1 MVTTNVTGTLASPR
15 QPRLSDLIDGPTLD
29 RAIDHGLVSVRAAGD
44 LRIFNYTARANY
56 SRSWSPATLLCRG
69 LIVDAAGRVVARP
82 FPKFFNADEPDAPPI
97 PQDAPMVVTEKLDG
111 SLGIAYHDPDGG
123 IRIATRGSL
132 DSEQAVEASSIWQDR
147 YRHVR
152 FGKGITPLFEIIYP
166 SNRVVVD
173 YGDQR
178 DLVLLAVIDIGT
190 GADVPLGCLDWPGPV
205 AEQHEFG
212 SFSELAHSV
221 SAGCESGKEGYVV
234 RFDTGAGVPHVRF
247 KFKFPE
253 YVVAHRIVTGL
264 TSLRVWEIV
273 AVADVIGRGIDVKTA
288 AARLRLDPDTV
299 EAIAQRGSDPV
310 GSLRSDL
317 PEEFYW
323 WYDAVVEE
331 YRVSAGRLVEQ
342 YKALVGRARAESGA
356 TGGREYAEAAI
367 RLSSESGL
375 PTGPL
380 FALNQGKVE
389 TYASIWTQLRPED
402 GGDSPERASRPAPAA
417 SRIGAR

>member
-1 MVTTNVTGTLASPR
+1 MVTAVTGTPAPSR
-15 QPRLSDLIDGPTLD
+15 QPRLSDLIDGATLD
-29 RAIDHGLVSVRAAGD
+29 RAIDEGLVSVRSAGG
-44 LRIFNYTARANY
+44 LRILNYTARATY
-56 SRSWSPATLLCRG
+56 SRTWNAATLLCRG
-69 LIVDAAGRVVARP
+69 LIVDTAGRVMARP

-97 PQDAPMVVTEKLDG
+97 PQDVPMVVTEKLDG
-111 SLGIAYHDPDGG
+111 SLGIAYHHPDGG
-123 IRIATRGSL
+123 IRVATRGSL
-132 DSEQAVEASSIWQDR
+132 DSEQAVEASRIWRDK
-147 YRHVR
+147 YRRVR
-152 FGKGITPLFEIIYP
+152 FGREITPLFEIIYP
-166 SNRVVVD
+166 SNRIVVD
-173 YGDQR
+173 YGDRR
-178 DLVLLAVIDIGT
+178 DLVLLAVIDIRT
-190 GADVPLGCLDWPGPV
+190 GADLPLGCLDWPGPV
-205 AEQHEFG
+205 AGQHEFE

-221 SAGCESGKEGYVV
+221 SAGSESGREGYVV

-273 AVADVIGRGIDVKTA
+273 AVADVIDRGIDAKTA

-317 PEEFYW
+317 PEEFW
-323 WYDAVVEE
+323 SWYDTLVEE

-342 YKALVGRARAESGA
+342 YRTLVNRARAESGA
-356 TGGREYAEAAI
+356 TGGREFAEAAI
-367 RLSSESGL
+367 RLSSETGL

-380 FALNQGKVE
+380 FALNQGRVE

-402 GGDSPERASRPAPAA
+402 GGVSPERRSLSSPAVSRPGA
-417 SRIGAR
+417 S